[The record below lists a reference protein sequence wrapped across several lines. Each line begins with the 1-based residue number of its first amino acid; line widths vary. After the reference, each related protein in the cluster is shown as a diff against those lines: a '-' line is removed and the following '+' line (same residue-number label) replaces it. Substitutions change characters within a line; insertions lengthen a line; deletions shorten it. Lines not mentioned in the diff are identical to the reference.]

1 MHDDRVITERRLYR
15 FLRQR
20 IEPAV
25 LGQRWPVRVTGWDV
39 PGEPVP
45 AAEAIAAV
53 GGFTERTPGTPW
65 GPPWSTTWLHLTAD
79 LPEGV
84 PLADLVLLVDLG
96 FNGDGPG
103 FQSEGLAWRPDGTV
117 LTAVSPRNHAIPGR
131 LLAAGTTPA
140 GVDRGG
146 LDLYVEAAANP
157 DLTQGW
163 TFQPTP
169 LGDPATAPATPRY
182 VLGEIAL
189 ARVHH
194 DVEELHRD
202 CWVLNG
208 LMAELPVDAPR
219 RHEILRATEAMMD
232 AMDPDDIPGTAAVGR
247 EHLREVL
254 SRPASASAHHLVA
267 TGHAHIDS
275 AWLWPVRETMR
286 KCARTFANAL
296 TLMDEDPDFVFVA
309 SSAQQYAWIK
319 EHYPDLFE
327 RIRARVAD
335 GRFVPVGGMWV
346 EADSTM
352 PGGEAMARQFIEGKR
367 FFRDEFGVDGD
378 EAWLPDSFGYSA
390 AMPQIVAAAGMR
402 WFLTQKISWNQTNA
416 FPHHSFLWE
425 GLDGT
430 RLFTHFPPVDM
441 YNAQLLASEVTHAER
456 NFRDKGRATVSLVP
470 FGYGDGGGGPNR
482 LMLAAASRWK
492 SLEGAP
498 SLELGTP
505 ASFFTRAEAEY
516 TDPPVWVGELYLEK
530 HRATFTA
537 QHRTKR
543 GNRECERLLHEAELW
558 CATAT
563 VRTGADYPAQELDRL
578 WRMVLLLQ
586 FHDILPGSAIAWVH
600 QDAERNHN
608 AVAAACE
615 ELIEAALAALTG
627 PATDAGDDG
636 PEGMPELAPAGVWFN
651 ASGFPVRGI
660 APFAA
665 GVPTPVTT
673 PATVTQHDGG
683 PVPDGGLVLEN
694 GLVRAVI
701 DARGLIVSL
710 VDAAT
715 GREAIAPGGRGNL
728 LSLHRDTPNEWDA
741 WDLDGFYRN
750 TVNEL
755 TDVAG
760 ITTES
765 CPTGSAAVVVDRAV
779 GVTRIRQRIVLAA
792 GEPHLRIE
800 HEIDWQEH
808 EKLLKLGFDLD
819 VRADV
824 SSAETQFG
832 HVQRP
837 THTNTSWD
845 AARFE
850 ICAHRWLHVGEPGYG
865 VAIGND
871 SSYGHDVTRTVR
883 PDGGTTTVPRVSL
896 LTAPV
901 FPDPFADRGRQRM
914 TVTVAPGAGIPEA
927 VRLGQATAGLVRSG
941 PAAGGAGQ
949 RVDPPVDPH
958 VDPLVVLDGD
968 GLVIDAVKL
977 AIDGSGDV
985 IVRLHEAHGSRST
998 GVLRPGFACRA
1009 VETTDL
1015 LERPVEPRRGVTV
1028 DGTTVTVVADP
1039 FTLHTLRFRRA

>member
-1 MHDDRVITERRLYR
+1 MHDDREITERRLYR

-25 LGQRWPVRVTGWDV
+25 HGQRWPVAVTGWDV

-45 AAEAIAAV
+45 AAEAIAATAAY
-53 GGFTERTPGTPW
+53 TERTPGTPW
-65 GPPWSTTWLHLTAD
+65 GTPWSTTWLHLTAD
-79 LPEGV
+79 LPDGE
-84 PLADLVLLVDLG
+84 PLDDLALVVDLG
-96 FNGDGPG
+96 FTGDGPG
-103 FQSEGLAWRPDGTV
+103 FQCEALAWRPDGTV
-117 LTAVSPRNHAIPGR
+117 LTGVSPRGNVIPGR
-131 LLAAGTTPA
+131 LLDPGGTGA
-140 GVDRGG
+140 GVD
-146 LDLYVEAAANP
+146 LYIEAAANP

-182 VLGEIAL
+182 VLGDVAL
-189 ARVHH
+189 VRVHH
-194 DVEELHRD
+194 EVEELYRD

-208 LMAELPVDAPR
+208 LMAELPVESPR

-232 AMDPDDIPGTAAVGR
+232 AMDPDDVPGTAAEGR
-247 EHLREVL
+247 ATLRDVL
-254 SRPASASAHHLVA
+254 ARPASASAHHLVA

-275 AWLWPVRETMR
+275 AWLWPVRETVR

-327 RIRARVAD
+327 RIRVRVAE

-367 FFRDEFGVDGD
+367 FFLDEFGVDGQ

-482 LMLAAASRWK
+482 LMLAAAHRWR

-498 SLELGTP
+498 SLEIGTP

-516 TDPPVWVGELYLEK
+516 ASPPVWVGELYLEK
-530 HRATFTA
+530 HRATFTS
-537 QHRTKR
+537 QHRTKQ
-543 GNRECERLLHEAELW
+543 GNRRCEGLLHEAELW
-558 CATAT
+558 SATAT
-563 VRTGADYPAQELDRL
+563 VRTGAPYPGPELDRL

-586 FHDILPGSAIAWVH
+586 FHDILPGSSIAWVH
-600 QDAERNHN
+600 QDAERNHD

-615 ELIEAALAALTG
+615 ELIATALAALAPHPP
-627 PATDAGDDG
+627 PARPARSSIDAHDG
-636 PEGMPELAPAGVWFN
+636 PGSGPDRASIDDLAEGRGTTAGGGGMWFN
-651 ASGFPVRGI
+651 ATGFPVRGI

-665 GVPTPVTT
+665 GTPG
-673 PATVTQHDGG
+673 PAGPAATATAQDGG
-683 PVPDGGLVLEN
+683 AVLDN
-694 GLVRAVI
+694 GLLRAVV
-701 DARGLIVSL
+701 DARGLVVSL
-710 VDAAT
+710 RDAAT

-750 TVNEL
+750 TVREL
-755 TDVAG
+755 TDADAVTVEADG
-760 ITTES
+760 
-765 CPTGSAAVVVDRAV
+765 TGPAAVVVDRTV
-779 GVTRIRQRIVLAA
+779 GATRIRQRLVLEP
-792 GEPHLRIE
+792 GEPFLRIE
-800 HEIDWQEH
+800 HDIDWQEH

-819 VRADV
+819 LRADV

-896 LTAPV
+896 LTSAV
-901 FPDPFADRGRQRM
+901 FPDPFADRGRQRL
-914 TVTVAPGAGIPEA
+914 TVTVAPGAGIPAA
-927 VRLGQATAGLVRSG
+927 VRLGQATAGLVRPG
-941 PAAGGAGQ
+941 PAGAA
-949 RVDPPVDPH
+949 VE
-958 VDPLVVLDGD
+958 PLVALDGD
-968 GLVIDAVKL
+968 GVVIDAVKL
-977 AIDGSGDV
+977 ALDGSGDV
-985 IVRLHEAHGSRST
+985 IVRLHEAHGARST
-998 GVLRPGFACRA
+998 GVLRPGFACTA
-1009 VETTDL
+1009 VEATDL
-1015 LERPVEPRRGVTV
+1015 LERPVAPRRGVTV
-1028 DGTTVTVVADP
+1028 EGTTVTVIADP
-1039 FTLHTLRFRRA
+1039 FTLVTLRFRRA

>member
-20 IEPAV
+20 LEPAV

-45 AAEAIAAV
+45 AAEAIAATAAY
-53 GGFTERTPGTPW
+53 TERPAGSPW

-79 LPEGV
+79 LPDGV
-84 PLADLVLLVDLG
+84 PLEDLVLLVDLG
-96 FNGDGPG
+96 FTGDGPG
-103 FQSEGLAWRPDGTV
+103 FQCEGLAWRPDGTV
-117 LTAVSPRNHAIPGR
+117 LTGISPRNNAIPGR
-131 LLAAGTTPA
+131 LLATDGSG
-140 GVDRGG
+140 GV
-146 LDLYVEAAANP
+146 DLYVEAAANP

-189 ARVHH
+189 AHVSR
-194 DVEELHRD
+194 DVEELYRD

-232 AMDPDDIPGTAAVGR
+232 AMDPDDVPGTAALGR
-247 EHLREVL
+247 QHLRDVL

-319 EHYPDLFE
+319 EHYPDLFA
-327 RIRARVAD
+327 RIRERVAD

-352 PGGEAMARQFIEGKR
+352 PGSEAMARQFIEGKR
-367 FFRDEFGVDGD
+367 FFLDEFGVDGE

-441 YNAQLLASEVTHAER
+441 YNAQLLASEVAHAER
-456 NFRDKGRATVSLVP
+456 NFRDKGRATISLVP

-482 LMLAAASRWK
+482 LMLAAASRWR

-498 SLELGTP
+498 SMELNTP

-516 TDPPVWVGELYLEK
+516 VRPPVWVGELYLEK

-543 GNRECERLLHEAELW
+543 GNRRCEALLHEAELW

-563 VRTGADYPAQELDRL
+563 VRTGAAYPAQELDRL

-600 QDAERNHN
+600 QDAERNHD

-615 ELIEAALAALTG
+615 ELIAAALAALAALST
-627 PATDAGDDG
+627 DDG
-636 PEGMPELAPAGVWFN
+636 TSTDGSGSAGCWFN
-651 ASGFPVRGI
+651 ATGFPVRGV
-660 APFAA
+660 APFGA
-665 GVPTPVTT
+665 GVPTAVTT
-673 PATVTQHDGG
+673 PATVTEQDGG
-683 PVPDGGLVLEN
+683 AVLDN
-694 GLVRAVI
+694 GLVRAVV

-710 VDAAT
+710 RDAAT

-750 TVNEL
+750 TVREL
-755 TDVAG
+755 TEVDAV
-760 ITTES
+760 TVES
-765 CPTGSAAVVVDRAV
+765 CPDAATVVVDRSV
-779 GVTRIRQRIVLAA
+779 GATRIRQRIVLAA

-901 FPDPFADRGRQRM
+901 FPDPFADRGQQRM

-927 VRLGQATAGLVRSG
+927 VRLGQATAGLVRRG
-941 PAAGGAGQ
+941 TDRGVA
-949 RVDPPVDPH
+949 VE
-958 VDPLVVLDGD
+958 PLVSLDGD

-977 AIDGSGDV
+977 ALDGSGDV
-985 IVRLHEAHGSRST
+985 IVRLHEAHGARST
-998 GVLRPGFACRA
+998 AVLQPGFACRS

-1015 LERPVEPRRGVTV
+1015 LERPIEPRRGVTV

-1039 FTLHTLRFRRA
+1039 FTLSTLRFRRA

>member
-20 IEPAV
+20 LEPAV
-25 LGQRWPVRVTGWDV
+25 YGRRWPVRVTGWEV

-45 AAEAIAAV
+45 AAEAIAATDAYTDR
-53 GGFTERTPGTPW
+53 GPGAPW
-65 GPPWSTTWLHLTAD
+65 GVPWSTTWLHLTAD
-79 LPEGV
+79 LPDGEPV
-84 PLADLVLLVDLG
+84 EELVLIVDLG
-96 FNGDGPG
+96 FTADGPG
-103 FQSEGLAWRPDGTV
+103 FQCEGLAWRPDGTV
-117 LTAVSPRNHAIPGR
+117 VTGVSPRSNTIPGR
-131 LLAAGTTPA
+131 LLGTSVDLYIEAAG
-140 GVDRGG
+140 
-146 LDLYVEAAANP
+146 NP

-169 LGDPATAPATPRY
+169 LGDPATAPSGPRY
-182 VLGEIAL
+182 ALGEIAL
-189 ARVHH
+189 ARVHRE
-194 DVEELHRD
+194 VEELYRD

-247 EHLREVL
+247 ELLRDVL

-275 AWLWPVRETMR
+275 AWLWPVRETVR

-319 EHYPDLFE
+319 EAYPDLYE
-327 RIRARVAD
+327 RIRARVAE

-352 PGGEAMARQFIEGKR
+352 PGGEAMARQFIEGTR
-367 FFRDEFGVDGD
+367 FFLDEFGVECT

-456 NFRDKGRATVSLVP
+456 NFKEKGRASLSLVP

-482 LMLAAASRWK
+482 LMLAAAARWR

-498 SLELGTP
+498 TLEVGTP

-516 TDPPVWVGELYLEK
+516 PDPPVWVGELYLEK
-530 HRATFTA
+530 HRATFTS

-543 GNRECERLLHEAELW
+543 GNRRCEALLYEAELW
-558 CATAT
+558 CTTAT
-563 VRTGADYPAQELDRL
+563 VRTGVTYPAEDLDRL

-600 QDAERNHN
+600 QDAERNHD
-608 AVAAACE
+608 AVARVCE
-615 ELIEAALAALTG
+615 ELIAAALAALG
-627 PATDAGDDG
+627 GDA
-636 PEGMPELAPAGVWFN
+636 EAEVWFN
-651 ASGFPVRGI
+651 ATGFPVRGI
-660 APFAA
+660 PAFAA
-665 GVPTPVTT
+665 GRPEPTPA
-673 PATVTQHDGG
+673 PATVTAHDGG
-683 PVPDGGLVLEN
+683 AVLDN
-694 GLVRAVI
+694 GQVRAVV
-701 DARGLIVSL
+701 DARGLVVSL
-710 VDAAT
+710 RDTAT

-750 TVNEL
+750 TVREL
-755 TDVAG
+755 TEV
-760 ITTES
+760 ES
-765 CPTGSAAVVVDRAV
+765 ISVEADGTASAAVVVERAFSAS
-779 GVTRIRQRIVLAA
+779 RIRQRIVLAA
-792 GEPHLRIE
+792 GEPFVRIE

-819 VRADV
+819 LRADV

-871 SSYGHDVTRTVR
+871 SSYGHDVSRTVR

-896 LTAPV
+896 LTSAV
-901 FPDPFADRGRQRM
+901 FPDPFGDRGPQSM

-927 VRLGQATAGLVRSG
+927 VRLGQATAGLVRPGAGTVSD
-941 PAAGGAGQ
+941 GGALGGGV
-949 RVDPPVDPH
+949 RDGGAVGGGVRDGGAVGGGVRDGGA
-958 VDPLVVLDGD
+958 VEPLIALDGD
-968 GLVIDAVKL
+968 GLVVDAVKL
-977 AIDGSGDV
+977 ALDGSGDV
-985 IVRLHEAHGSRST
+985 IVRLHEAHGARST
-998 GVLRPGFACRA
+998 GVLRPGFPCRA
-1009 VETTDL
+1009 VEATDL
-1015 LERPVEPRRGVTV
+1015 LERPVAPRRGVTV
-1028 DGTTVTVVADP
+1028 EGTTVTVVADP
-1039 FTLHTLRFRRA
+1039 FTLHTFRFRRT